1 MTIIQLFMNKIIIYI
16 LLFFCWQLHVKAQSP
31 TTIVTGA
38 EQTNK
43 YLPLLEN
50 KSVAIFANQ
59 TTLIHTTHLVD
70 SLLKL
75 NIHIVKIFGP
85 EHGFRGTAD
94 AGETIKNGLDIESGL
109 PVVSLYG
116 NHKKPTPEDLK
127 DIDVMLY
134 DIQDVGV
141 RFYTYISSFQYFLEA
156 AIENNKT
163 MIVLDRPNPNGFYVD
178 GPVLD
183 TAFRS
188 FIGMQP
194 IPIVYG
200 MTIAEYAKMLIGERW
215 LSAPANQLISSSTHN
230 TANQIHLITCLNY
243 SHESKYILPKNPSPN
258 LKEMQSVYLY
268 PSICFFEG
276 TVISE
281 GRGTSKPFQIFG
293 HPSFPSNLY
302 AFTPLPNEGAKNSK
316 CYYQKCYGWNL
327 ADSQQ
332 NILKNLNKK
341 IQIKFLQEAYRL
353 FPEKDSFF
361 IEKKATINKIA
372 GNDIFVNQ
380 IINNVPEKRIRESW
394 EPQLSAFKAIRK
406 KYLLYKDFK
415 N

>member
-1 MTIIQLFMNKIIIYI
+1 MNKIIIYI